1 MAIASCSTTR
11 DGINRM
17 TPDVMIR
24 KGNVSD
30 AARLA
35 ELSEVLGY
43 PIAPE
48 VMRRR
53 LETILLK
60 PDHVVAVAEL
70 PPNLLAGWIHA
81 AEHDILEVGSFC
93 EIVGLVVAANQ
104 RGQGIGR
111 RLLERVEHWALE
123 RGLTQ
128 ISVRSN
134 VARPESHPFYE
145 RSGYVRVKTQH
156 AYRKQIR
163 QVAHGA
169 GGFT

>member
-1 MAIASCSTTR
+1 MAIAWCSTTR

-17 TPDVMIR
+17 IPDVTIR
-24 KGNVSD
+24 NGNVSD

-43 PIAPE
+43 PVTPE

-60 PDHVVAVAEL
+60 PDHVVAVAEV
-70 PPNLLAGWIHA
+70 PPNPIAGWIHA

-93 EIVGLVVAANQ
+93 EFVGLVVSANQ
-104 RGQGIGR
+104 RGQGMGR

-123 RGLTQ
+123 RGLGEV
-128 ISVRSN
+128 SVRSN
-134 VARPESHPFYE
+134 VTRTESHPFYE
-145 RSGYVRVKTQH
+145 PLGFVRMKTQH
-156 AYRKQIR
+156 AYRKRIQ
-163 QVAHGA
+163 
-169 GGFT
+169 

>member
-17 TPDVMIR
+17 IPDVTIR
-24 KGNVSD
+24 NGNVND

-43 PIAPE
+43 PVTPE

-53 LETILLK
+53 PETILLK
-60 PDHVVAVAEL
+60 RDHVVAVAEV
-70 PPNLLAGWIHA
+70 PPNLIAGWIHA
-81 AEHDILEVGSFC
+81 AEQDILEVGSFC

-111 RLLERVEHWALE
+111 RLLERVEHWALK

-134 VARPESHPFYE
+134 VARLESHPFYE

-163 QVAHGA
+163 QAA
-169 GGFT
+169 QASD

>member
-1 MAIASCSTTR
+1 MTR
-11 DGINRM
+11 
-17 TPDVMIR
+17 DVMIR

-35 ELSEVLGY
+35 ELSDVLGY
-43 PIAPE
+43 PVTPE

-60 PDHVVAVAEL
+60 PDHVVAVAEA
-70 PPNLLAGWIHA
+70 PDVIAGWIHA

-104 RGQGIGR
+104 RGRGIGR
-111 RLLERVEHWALE
+111 RLLERVEQWALE

-156 AYRKQIR
+156 AYRKQIPP
-163 QVAHGA
+163 VAHDAIQTSFGLPSS
-169 GGFT
+169 GRSNRS

>member
-1 MAIASCSTTR
+1 
-11 DGINRM
+11 
-17 TPDVMIR
+17 MIR

-43 PIAPE
+43 PVEPE

-60 PDHVVAVAEL
+60 PDHVVAVAEVSS
-70 PPNLLAGWIHA
+70 NLIAGWIHA

-93 EIVGLVVAANQ
+93 EILGLVVAANH

-111 RLLERVEHWALE
+111 RLLERVEHWALD
-123 RGLTQ
+123 RRLTQ

-134 VARPESHPFYE
+134 APSPPPPLFFLFFCFFWLDPHPPTPTNRPGCFWGVLGGGGAAPPFTPF
-145 RSGYVRVKTQH
+145 G
-156 AYRKQIR
+156 
-163 QVAHGA
+163 
-169 GGFT
+169 